1 MLKKKG
7 QRLKII
13 KVPVLAGL
21 QEDAARCQSYK
32 TCFFFVTDEEAK

>member
-13 KVPVLAGL
+13 KAGL